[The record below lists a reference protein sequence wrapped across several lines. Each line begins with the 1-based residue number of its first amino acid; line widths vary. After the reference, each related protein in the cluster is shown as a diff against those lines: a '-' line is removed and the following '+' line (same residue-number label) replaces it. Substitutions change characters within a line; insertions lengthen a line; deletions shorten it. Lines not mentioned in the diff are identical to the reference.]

1 MKRVCILTTR
11 HISYNPRVLKEADAL
26 DAGGYDVT
34 VVTINN
40 SMDQR
45 RFDEE
50 IMQTRKWRL
59 KTVNF
64 RKEKG
69 GERRRW
75 VYLSVKQRF
84 FILLSRMT
92 LRSGIAERAAEKA
105 YDGLRNLATKEKADF
120 YLVHHAEALG
130 AGYYAARHNKA
141 VFGFDAEDFHTGMSE
156 SASPNESAGSNESTG
171 PNKSA
176 GPGAGSG
183 KSAGPMP
190 SDRITE
196 YLERKFLP
204 HCRYMTAASKGIAA
218 AYSDKYKIDRP
229 GVILNVFPTEDLP
242 VRPPGSTVKFYWYS
256 QVIGPNRG
264 LELLMAAA
272 GQVVATKGQLVDTAG
287 QPGRTPVP
295 FEIHLRGQLQ
305 SEKFGA
311 ALRALAD
318 EAGIGS
324 SLFIH
329 PPILA
334 DQLIRDGNNFDVGL
348 ALELPVSINRNIC
361 VTNKVFAY
369 LMARL
374 AIIGT
379 DTDGQKDIFSHFPQ
393 AVSICRADDAED
405 LAAAMRSYLTG
416 SDKLTGGDQ
425 LTGGGKLLQAK
436 QAASDAA
443 EKYFNWETESGKLL
457 QGVNQLLNSKDQR
470 PGNWHEN
477 I

>member
-1 MKRVCILTTR
+1 MKKICILTTR

-40 SMDQR
+40 SVDQR

-64 RKEKG
+64 RKDAG
-69 GERRRW
+69 GERLRW
-75 VYLSVKQRF
+75 LYLSVKQRV
-84 FILLSRMT
+84 FILLSRVT

-105 YDGLRNLATKEKADF
+105 YDGLRYLATKEKADF

-141 VFGFDAEDFHTGMSE
+141 VFGFDAEDFHTGMRETGRVDE
-156 SASPNESAGSNESTG
+156 SGRMREAVRLNEPVRPA
-171 PNKSA
+171 
-176 GPGAGSG
+176 
-183 KSAGPMP
+183 P

-229 GVILNVFPTEDLP
+229 KVILNVFPKEDLP
-242 VRPPGSTVKFYWYS
+242 VRPPGSVVKFYWYS

-264 LELLMAAA
+264 LELLLNAA
-272 GQVVATKGQLVDTAG
+272 GQLGQ
-287 QPGRTPVP
+287 TPMP

-305 SEKFGA
+305 NEAFGA
-311 ALRALAD
+311 TLRALAD
-318 EAGIGS
+318 GAGIANR
-324 SLFIH
+324 LFIH

-334 DQLIRDGNNFDVGL
+334 DQLIKDGNNFDVGL
-348 ALELPVSINRNIC
+348 ALESPVSVNRNIC
-361 VTNKVFAY
+361 VTNKVFSY

-379 DTDGQKDIFSHFPQ
+379 DTAGQKDIFSHFPQ
-393 AVSICRADDAED
+393 AVSMCRADDAED

-416 SDKLTGGDQ
+416 RDEPTGGDELTGGE
-425 LTGGGKLLQAK
+425 KLLKGK

-443 EKYFNWETESGKLL
+443 EQYFNWETESGKLL
-457 QGVNQLLNSKDQR
+457 RDINQLSN
-470 PGNWHEN
+470 
-477 I
+477 